1 MNAALLPRWLS
12 VGSRSY
18 TLLRLSKERQ
28 EWGRQESRLR
38 QRCICFHTPSSYR
51 QKVSVFGLH
60 LFQKCTFWFSRPLS
74 HTHAVTHLHTHTQ
87 LYHHDTPS
95 HMHKKMCWLSIASV
109 VQVFKRFLQTLLLHL
124 CQEKCI
130 FTNWGSTCIIN
141 TCTRKSYTAGRDVLA
156 LRTASFTSISP
167 LSSSWYCRWG

>member
-1 MNAALLPRWLS
+1 MR
-12 VGSRSY
+12 
-18 TLLRLSKERQ
+18 
-28 EWGRQESRLR
+28 
-38 QRCICFHTPSSYR
+38 TPGEQVAST
-51 QKVSVFGLH
+51 LH
-60 LFQKCTFWFSRPLS
+60 LFSHAIKLQAKSFCVRLASVPEMHFLILSPSLTHTCS
-74 HTHAVTHLHTHTQ
+74 HTPTHTHIHIHSCITMIP
-87 LYHHDTPS
+87 LLTCT
-95 HMHKKMCWLSIASV
+95 KKMCWLSIASV

>member
-1 MNAALLPRWLS
+1 MR
-12 VGSRSY
+12 
-18 TLLRLSKERQ
+18 
-28 EWGRQESRLR
+28 
-38 QRCICFHTPSSYR
+38 TPGEQVAST
-51 QKVSVFGLH
+51 LH
-60 LFQKCTFWFSRPLS
+60 LFSHAIKLQAKSFCVRLASVPEMHFLILS
-74 HTHAVTHLHTHTQ
+74 PSLTHTHAVTHLHTHTQ

-130 FTNWGSTCIIN
+130 FTSWGSTCIIN

-156 LRTASFTSISP
+156 LRTASLTSISP